1 MVPPDPKSF
10 DSGFDIY
17 VAGNKETLS
26 SWSERIFTAGTWARR
41 ELEDGWFDFSNEHPS
56 SSLSGSFASIYISS
70 SLLFPLFGWF
80 CWLSFCSHPFSF
92 FFFSSSLVL
101 TLPMSLFT
109 YSSFLFATMT
119 QTEQIASQQNSEW
132 ERNHLRPHHS
142 YSHLLLEYPIWLRDH
157 KL

>member
-17 VAGNKETLS
+17 VARNKETLS
-26 SWSERIFTAGTWARR
+26 SWSERIFTSGTWARL
-41 ELEDGWFDFSNEHPS
+41 ELEDGRFDFSHEHPS

-70 SLLFPLFGWF
+70 SLLFPLLGWF
-80 CWLSFCSHPFSF
+80 CWLSFCSHPFRFFFF

-119 QTEQIASQQNSEW
+119 QTEQIASQQNS
-132 ERNHLRPHHS
+132 
-142 YSHLLLEYPIWLRDH
+142 
-157 KL
+157 